1 MNYRKFATRK
11 IEEIR
16 RKVGKGTAVSALSGG
31 VDSTVTTVLGYFA
44 IGKRLKVI
52 FLDDGLMREGEP
64 QAVKASFRK
73 IGIDVK
79 IVNVQKKFF
88 AALRGLTDPEEKRKA
103 FRETFYRTFQKAVRD
118 TGAPFLLQGTI
129 APDIIETKGGVKT
142 QHNVLEQIG
151 INTKKGYSFTAI
163 EPLKTLYKPGV
174 REVGK
179 ALALPVRMHQRMP
192 FPGPGLL
199 CRCLGEATPERIAV
213 VRKACRI
220 VEEETMKFKPFQT
233 FAVLLADR
241 ATGLTADKKRAFGHI
256 VAVRCVHSKDAMTAK
271 AVRLPWPAL
280 ERTRDRILAEVPG
293 VSKVVYDLTGKPPST
308 IEYI

>member
-1 MNYRKFATRK
+1 MNYGKFAAK
-11 IEEIR
+11 QIENIR
-16 RKVGKGTAVSALSGG
+16 RVVGKATAVSALSGG
-31 VDSTVTTVLGYFA
+31 VDSTVTTILGHRA
-44 IGKRLKVI
+44 IGKRLKVV

-64 QAVKASFRK
+64 KAVKSSFRK

-79 IVNVQKKFF
+79 VVNVQKKFF
-88 AALRGLTDPEEKRKA
+88 AALKGLTDPEEKRKA
-103 FRETFYRTFQKAVRD
+103 FRETFYRTFQKAVLD

-179 ALALPVRMHQRMP
+179 VLGLPESMHQRMP

-199 CRCLGEATPERIAV
+199 CRCLGEATPERIAI

-220 VEEETMKFKPFQT
+220 AEEETLRFKPFQT
-233 FAVLLADR
+233 FGVLLADR
-241 ATGLTADKKRAFGHI
+241 ATGLTDDKKRAFGHI
-256 VAVRCVHSKDAMTAK
+256 VALRCIHSRNAMTAK
-271 AVRLPWPAL
+271 AVRLPWATL
-280 ERTRDRILAEVPG
+280 ERVRDRILREVPG
-293 VSKVVYDLTGKPPST
+293 VTKVVYDLTGKPPST

>member
-1 MNYRKFATRK
+1 MDYRKFAARQMD
-11 IEEIR
+11 EIR
-16 RKVGKGTAVSALSGG
+16 RIVGEETAVSALSGG
-31 VDSTVTTVLGYFA
+31 VDSTVTTVLGYA
-44 IGKRLKVI
+44 ALGKRLKVI

-64 QAVKASFRK
+64 QAVKSSFRK
-73 IGIDVK
+73 IGVDVK
-79 IVNVQKKFF
+79 VVDVRKTFF
-88 AALRGLTDPEEKRKA
+88 AALSGLTDPEEKRKA
-103 FRETFYRTFQKAVRD
+103 FRETFYRTFQKAVKA

-129 APDIIETKGGVKT
+129 APDIIETRKGVKT

-151 INTKKGYSFTAI
+151 INTKRTFTFTAI
-163 EPLKTLYKPGV
+163 EPLKTLFKPGV

-179 ALALPVRMHQRMP
+179 VLGLPEAMHQRMP

-199 CRCLGEATPERIAV
+199 CRCLGEVTPERVAV

-241 ATGLTADKKRAFGHI
+241 ATGLTPDGKRAFGHI
-256 VAVRCVHSKDAMTAK
+256 VAIRCVHSKNAMTAK
-271 AVRLPWPAL
+271 AVKLPWSAL
-280 ERTRDRILAEVPG
+280 EKVRDRILREVPG
-293 VSKVVYDLTGKPPST
+293 VTKVVYDLTGKPPST